1 MSIFDGIRVIDL
13 SEGVAGALTTLLLAE
28 QGADVIKVEPP
39 GGDPYRQIEPGF
51 FIWNRSKRS
60 LTLDLRDRGERPILN
75 RLAASADV
83 LLDSYTPAQAA
94 ALELD
99 HESIEARFPHLVHCR
114 LTAYGCDH
122 PWSDRP
128 AIDALVAAR
137 LGLHFQQPGLRREG
151 PTFLYCPFPSHGA
164 AFCAALGICAALRVR
179 LFSGRGQ
186 FVDTSMLDGTALIT
200 CMLWQWSD
208 HPTPPFAEAM
218 NSIEPFPQFL
228 YECGDGRW
236 LHHMMTDKGNL
247 WVIARLLGVDLAQP
261 AEGSRILPVEERR
274 RFIEEAARVFKTRP
288 RDEWI
293 KLLREHDVPVEGV
306 VPTEETLLHAQTRAN
321 QMVAEIDDPQRG
333 RTLQVGVPIRFSK
346 APGRIKG
353 LAPEPGQ
360 HSAEILAELSH
371 PSSSGFEG
379 AARQKKD
386 LPHPLADITVVDFGE
401 YLAGPFGPMLL
412 ADLGAKVIKVERLEG
427 DRMRYPAQPF
437 FACQRG
443 KLDLALDLKQPEG
456 LEVAYRLIK
465 QADVVHHNQRPG
477 VAERLKI
484 DYATLAAIKPDLIY
498 CHSAA
503 YGTHGPSALMGG
515 YDQLFEA
522 MCGTEYMGGGEG
534 NPPLWVQAGPVDTG
548 GATLSAIAT
557 LMAIYHRDRT
567 GEGQFVDG
575 SLLNAGL
582 WYNSDA
588 FINVTGALRRRPTL
602 DRGQTGTG
610 AAYRIY
616 ETAQGWICVAAF
628 SDRQWR
634 GLCEAL
640 EQPRLAAD
648 RRFASHHGRVD
659 HREELAEILEPAFRR
674 KTAAQ
679 WFAILDKAGVPCE
692 VCSQGYWRDY
702 LMDPWV
708 VQTGRVVEY
717 FQGDLGARL
726 RQFGG
731 TIRFSRTPQTIQGP
745 PPVLGE
751 HTRQILDMLRYT
763 TREQKELKQ
772 RGIVTWPE
780 TKY

>member
-1 MSIFDGIRVIDL
+1 MAIFDGIRVIDL
-13 SEGVAGALTTLLLAE
+13 SQGIAGAMTSLLLAE

-60 LTLDLRDRGERPILN
+60 LTLDIGDRGEHAILN
-75 RLAASADV
+75 RLLSSADV
-83 LLDSYTPAQAA
+83 LLDSYSPSAA
-94 ALELD
+94 AELELG
-99 HESIEARFPHLVHCR
+99 HESIAARFPHLVHCR

-137 LGLHFQQPGLRREG
+137 LGLYFQQPGIRREG

-164 AFCAALGICAALRVR
+164 AFCATIGICAALRAR

-186 FVDTSMLDGTALIT
+186 FVDTSLMDGTAIIT

-208 HPTPPFAEAM
+208 QPTPPFAEAM

-247 WVIARLLGVDLAQP
+247 YVIAELIGVHLAQP
-261 AEGSRILPVEERR
+261 PKGSRILPVEERR
-274 RFIEEAARVFKTRP
+274 RFIVEAAKVFKTRP
-288 RDEWI
+288 REEWI
-293 KLLREHDVPVEGV
+293 KFLREHDVPVEGV
-306 VPTEETLLHAQTRAN
+306 VPTEETLRHGQTRAN
-321 QMVAEIDDPQRG
+321 GMMAEIDDPQRG
-333 RTLQVGVPIRFSK
+333 HTIQIGIPVRFSK
-346 APGRIKG
+346 SPGSIRSPAP
-353 LAPEPGQ
+353 AAGQ
-360 HSAEILAELSH
+360 HSADVLAELSH
-371 PSSSGFEG
+371 VPS
-379 AARQKKD
+379 RQPD
-386 LPHPLADITVVDFGE
+386 RAVTQSRALPHPLAGITVVDFGE

-443 KLDLALDLKQPEG
+443 KLDLAVDLKQPAG
-456 LEVAYRLIK
+456 LEIIHRLIK

-484 DYATLAAIKPDLIY
+484 DYTTLSAIKPDLIY

-534 NPPLWVQAGPVDTG
+534 NPPLWVQAGPVDIG

-588 FINVTGALRRRPTL
+588 FIGDHTQLRPRPTL
-602 DRGQTGTG
+602 NRGQTGTS
-610 AAYRIY
+610 ATYRIY

-628 SDRQWR
+628 SDQEWR
-634 GLCEAL
+634 RFCEVL
-640 EQPRLAAD
+640 EQPHVAAD
-648 RRFASHHGRVD
+648 ARFASHYGRVD
-659 HREELAEILEPAFRR
+659 YRDELAAIFEPIFRGR
-674 KTAAQ
+674 TAAQ

-702 LMDPWV
+702 LADPWAIRS
-708 VQTGRVVEY
+708 GRVVEY
-717 FQGDLGARL
+717 FQGDLRARL
-726 RQFGG
+726 RQFGQ
-731 TIRFSRTPQTIQGP
+731 TIRFSHTPQTIQGP

-751 HTRQILDMLRYT
+751 HTRQIMQELGYT
-763 TREQKELKQ
+763 AREQEELKE
-772 RGIVTWPE
+772 RGVVSWPE
-780 TKY
+780 Q

>member
-1 MSIFDGIRVIDL
+1 MPIFDGIRVIDL
-13 SEGVAGALTTLLLAE
+13 SQGIAGALTSLLLAE

-39 GGDPYRQIEPGF
+39 EGDPYRQIEPGF

-60 LTLDLRDRGERPILN
+60 LTLDLSDPGEHATLN
-75 RLAASADV
+75 RLLGSADV
-83 LLDSYTPAQAA
+83 LLDSYSPSAAA
-94 ALELD
+94 ALELGP
-99 HESIEARFPHLVHCR
+99 ESIAARFPHLVHCR

-122 PWSDRP
+122 PWSERP

-137 LGLHFQQPGLRREG
+137 LGLHFQQPGIRREG

-164 AFCAALGICAALRVR
+164 AFCAAIGICAALRVR
-179 LFSGRGQ
+179 LSSGRGQ
-186 FVDTSMLDGTALIT
+186 FVDTSMLDGTAIIT

-208 HPTPPFAEAM
+208 NPTPPFAEAM

-247 WVIARLLGVDLAQP
+247 YVIADLLGVPLAQP
-261 AEGSRILPVEERR
+261 PPGSRILPVEERR
-274 RFIEEAARVFKTRP
+274 RFIGEAAKVFKTHP

-293 KLLREHDVPVEGV
+293 KLLRERDVPVEGV
-306 VPTEETLLHAQTRAN
+306 VATEETLTHGQTRAN

-333 RTLQVGVPIRFSK
+333 RTTQIGIAIRFSK

-353 LAPEPGQ
+353 PAPTTGQ
-360 HSAEILAELSH
+360 HTADILAELARP
-371 PSSSGFEG
+371 PSGQPEHS
-379 AARQKKD
+379 AAAQNKA
-386 LPHPLADITVVDFGE
+386 LPHPLAGITVVDFGE
-401 YLAGPFGPMLL
+401 YLAGPFGPMLM

-443 KLDLALDLKQPEG
+443 KMDLAVDLKQPAGREII
-456 LEVAYRLIK
+456 YRLIR

-484 DYATLAAIKPDLIY
+484 DYATLSAIKPDLIY

-515 YDQLFEA
+515 YDQLVEA
-522 MCGTEYMGGGEG
+522 MCGTEPMGGGEG
-534 NPPLWVQAGPVDTG
+534 NPPLWVQAGPIDIG

-588 FINVTGALRRRPTL
+588 FISDRKAVRRRPTL
-602 DRGQTGTG
+602 DHGQTGTS
-610 AAYRIY
+610 ATYRIY

-628 SDRQWR
+628 SDQEWR
-634 GLCEAL
+634 RFCEVL
-640 EQPRLAAD
+640 EQPQVAED

-659 HREELAEILEPAFRR
+659 HREELAAMFEPIFKRR
-674 KTAAQ
+674 TAAQ
-679 WFAILDKAGVPCE
+679 WFAALDKAGVPCE
-692 VCSQGYWRDY
+692 VCSQGYWRGY
-702 LMDPWV
+702 LADPWA
-708 VQTGRVVEY
+708 VQSGRVVEY
-717 FQGDLGARL
+717 LQGDLRARL
-726 RQFGG
+726 RQFGQ
-731 TIRFSRTPQTIQGP
+731 TIRFSHTPQTIKGP

-751 HTRQILDMLRYT
+751 HTRQIMQELGYT
-763 TREQKELKQ
+763 AREQEELKQ
-772 RGIVTWPE
+772 RGIISWPE
-780 TKY
+780 K

>member
-1 MSIFDGIRVIDL
+1 MAIYDGIRVVDL
-13 SEGVAGALTTLLLAE
+13 SQGIAGALTSLLLAE
-28 QGADVIKVEPP
+28 QGSDVIKVEPP

-51 FIWNRSKRS
+51 FIWSRSKRS
-60 LTLDLRDRGERPILN
+60 LTLDVSDPGEHAILN
-75 RLAASADV
+75 RLLSSADV
-83 LLDSYTPAQAA
+83 LLDSYSPSAAA
-94 ALELD
+94 ALELG
-99 HESIEARFPHLVHCR
+99 HESIAARFPHLVHCR

-122 PWSDRP
+122 PWSERP
-128 AIDALVAAR
+128 AIDALVAVR
-137 LGLHFQQPGLRREG
+137 LGLYFQQPGIRPDG

-164 AFCAALGICAALRVR
+164 AFSATIGICAALRVR

-186 FVDTSMLDGTALIT
+186 FVDTSLLDGTAIIT

-208 HPTPPFAEAM
+208 NPTPPFAEAM

-247 WVIARLLGVDLAQP
+247 YVIAGLLGVPLAQP
-261 AEGSRILPVEERR
+261 PPGSRILPVEERR
-274 RFIEEAARVFKTRP
+274 RFIGEAAKVFKTRP

-306 VPTEETLLHAQTRAN
+306 VATEETLRHGQTRAN
-321 QMVAEIDDPQRG
+321 EMMAEIDDPQRG
-333 RTLQVGVPIRFSK
+333 RTTQIGIPVRFSK
-346 APGRIKG
+346 SPGRIKG
-353 LAPEPGQ
+353 PAPAPGQ
-360 HSAEILAELSH
+360 HSSDILAELSH
-371 PSSSGFEG
+371 APSMPLDR
-379 AARQKKD
+379 AATAQSRE
-386 LPHPLADITVVDFGE
+386 LPHPLAGITVVDFGE

-412 ADLGAKVIKVERLEG
+412 ADLGARVIKVERLEG

-443 KLDLALDLKQPEG
+443 KLDLAVDLKQPAG
-456 LEVAYRLIK
+456 LEIIYRLIK
-465 QADVVHHNQRPG
+465 EADVVHHNQRPG

-484 DYATLAAIKPDLIY
+484 DYATLSAIKPDLIY

-503 YGTHGPSALMGG
+503 YGTHGPSAMMGG

-522 MCGTEYMGGGEG
+522 MCGTEYMGGGDG
-534 NPPLWVQAGPVDTG
+534 NPPLWVQAGPVDIG

-588 FINVTGALRRRPTL
+588 FISDNSEVRRRPTL
-602 DRGQTGTG
+602 NRGQTGTS
-610 AAYRIY
+610 ATYRIY

-628 SDRQWR
+628 SDQEWR
-634 GLCEAL
+634 HFCEVL
-640 EQPRLAAD
+640 EQPQLVSD

-659 HREELAEILEPAFRR
+659 HRDELAAIFEPIFKRR
-674 KTAAQ
+674 TAAQ
-679 WFAILDKAGVPCE
+679 WFATLDKAGVPCE

-702 LMDPWV
+702 LADPWA
-708 VQTGRVVEY
+708 VQSGRVVEY
-717 FQGDLGARL
+717 VQGDLRARL
-726 RQFGG
+726 RQFGQ
-731 TIRFSRTPQTIQGP
+731 TIRFSHTPQTIQGP

-751 HTRQILDMLRYT
+751 HTRQIMRELGYT
-763 TREQKELKQ
+763 AREQEELKE
-772 RGIVTWPE
+772 RGVVSWPE
-780 TKY
+780 Q